1 MKNKYKTKLKKKKK
15 FTWHQLFLADNILLV
30 KTYQLS
36 TFYIQTK
43 SWGY

>member
-1 MKNKYKTKLKKKKK
+1 MKNKYKTKLKKKRRLPD
-15 FTWHQLFLADNILLV
+15 TNCFLADNILLV